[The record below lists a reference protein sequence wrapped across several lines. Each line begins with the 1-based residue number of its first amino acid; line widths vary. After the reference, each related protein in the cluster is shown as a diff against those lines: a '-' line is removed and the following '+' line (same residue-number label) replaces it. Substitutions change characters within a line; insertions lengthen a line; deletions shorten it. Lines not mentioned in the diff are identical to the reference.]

1 MTILSLPVSLINGGS
16 PCCAPPLRKRKTLPP
31 CGPPALYQRPN

>member
-1 MTILSLPVSLINGGS
+1 MNILSLPVSLKNVGL
-16 PCCAPPLRKRKTLPP
+16 ALVRHPLRKRKTLPP